1 MTASD
6 VMTKTRAG
14 LGASPAPLAVRAE
27 DAVKVYGKGATAV
40 RALDRVSLALPAGRF
55 TAIMGP
61 SGSGKSTLMHCLAG
75 LDTLTSGRAFIGEVD
90 LGRLSEKELTRIR
103 RDHVGFVFQAF
114 NLLPM
119 LSAGENITLPLDLA
133 GRQSRRRSGVGPGP
147 SGRGSG
153 QERVEARAARRR
165 SRREREAPATS
176 SRGVDKRWVRSV
188 VETVGLGDRLKHRP
202 AELSGGQQQ
211 RVAVARA
218 LAGRPSVIFA
228 DEPTGNLDSRSGGE
242 ILAFLRRAVDEL
254 GQTIVMVT
262 HDPTAAAYADAV
274 VFLAD
279 GRVVDQ
285 MPAPTAER
293 VLERLKAFGS

>member
-1 MTASD
+1 MTSSD
-6 VMTKTRAG
+6 VMTMTTAG
-14 LGASPAPLAVRAE
+14 LGASPAPIAVRAE
-27 DAVKVYGKGATAV
+27 GAVKVYGKGATAV
-40 RALDRVSLALPAGRF
+40 RALDGVSLALPAGRF

-90 LGRLSEKELTRIR
+90 LGRLSDKELTRLR

-133 GRQSRRRSGVGPGP
+133 GRQGRRRRGVGAA
-147 SGRGSG
+147 
-153 QERVEARAARRR
+153 RVARRR
-165 SRREREAPATS
+165 GRQEREAPATS
-176 SRGVDKRWVRSV
+176 SRGVDKRWVRSI

-202 AELSGGQQQ
+202 SELSGGQQQ

-218 LAGRPSVIFA
+218 LASRPSVVFA

-242 ILAFLRRAVDEL
+242 ILAFMRRAVDEL

-262 HDPTAAAYADAV
+262 HDPVAAAHADAV

-285 MPAPTAER
+285 MSGPTAER
-293 VLERLKAFGS
+293 VLEHLKQFGS